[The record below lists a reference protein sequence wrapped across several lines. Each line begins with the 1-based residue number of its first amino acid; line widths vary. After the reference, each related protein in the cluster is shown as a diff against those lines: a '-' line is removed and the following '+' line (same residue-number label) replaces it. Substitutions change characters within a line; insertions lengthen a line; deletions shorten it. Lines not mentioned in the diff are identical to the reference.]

1 VGLSVL
7 ATLAILLGAAWYM
20 TNDTRVR
27 DKAKEALE
35 ALTGAEVDIDHAQF
49 DLFEG
54 VRLRGVRM
62 RISGDDSPRH
72 FFTARELIL
81 RHAPWQLLLRGVL
94 QPTEIVCIEPEVNLE
109 HNIETNRLNIQG
121 LVQPAPTGDA
131 PPSDEPPLPLPK
143 IVIKDGLLRTAI
155 RSATQRQ
162 VNVNDHVQ
170 CTLQPNGRTYDVR
183 LEMTPLD
190 TTGHGSDTEWA
201 RLRLNMDSGTIS
213 GLSGTASHR
222 LFGLLPPEY
231 QMWVRRYGLR
241 GNFEVVEDS
250 DTQPDQGKYKIRLAD
265 LSLRLPKEQGG
276 MGVENVRG
284 YLLFTPEGVEM
295 RKMTGT
301 LPEVGDAKLT
311 LSGHYNGYS
320 QTSPFEIRCSLRR
333 VLCPRSMEG
342 PLRESIRMVRQ
353 DYQPVGHVDIDLH
366 YKRFADGRTRA
377 IGTIGPHINANG
389 KSDLQITYRDFPM
402 PVRVLSGKAV
412 FNERYVHTM
421 DFKTKHE
428 ATGGLCSIKGT
439 FSDPEYDSYNL
450 TFRGTNVHLG
460 ESLKNAMPKEHLS
473 LWDSVQPDGRADGVM
488 RMACKGKGLEKTMTV
503 TILPKGKASATYLD
517 FPYPLGKLTG
527 RIEFA
532 GQRMRFIGLT
542 GKQGDATVTIDGTI
556 DNLATT
562 PVVHMNVVAK
572 QIPLDST
579 LRKSLDP
586 EWAKTYDSL
595 KPSGTLREVRV
606 ALNTQKDTTLD
617 ASITAT
623 LDGASL
629 TYAPLPY
636 RLDQVRGQIGI
647 SATEVTLGHREKGKV
662 VPLTGMH
669 GKAKI
674 YLAGRIDVSED
685 EPKFY
690 LDASGTNVAI
700 DASLQKALPKEMRG
714 VFDQL
719 APAGTADV
727 KVTLAPGKEDGAAD
741 YRVVVNAR
749 DMSLQYEAFPY
760 RLTGVTGQAI
770 ATPGTIKL
778 IDVTSTK
785 GKMTTAMSGVI
796 TQSEAGQSVRLAVSA
811 KNVPLDKAFLSALPE
826 GLLPLTKQVT
836 PGGRVNIELPD
847 LRFYLP
853 AESKS
858 TDTPEADWTWSAAGG
873 LGFRDLTVDFG
884 FGRQT
889 LTGTLRGRMQQEK
902 GKTALQA
909 EALLQQLKF
918 GDHVISNVRGRLA
931 KQASGNVLQVTQLV
945 GKAYGGKLAGEASIR
960 LKDPLT
966 MELSLSAQNVDL
978 GTFYNRGAKGASGQS
993 DVEGKLSGQL
1003 QLTVSSDKKIARQAA
1018 GEIVFSKG
1026 KLYKLPVVL
1035 GFFTIIY
1042 LTVPGETAFEE
1053 GFVRYHLKGDKL
1065 VFREIYLT
1073 GKTISILGAGMLD
1086 TKTSK
1091 LKLTFLT
1098 APPGKLAPMS
1108 ELADDILRAIS
1119 NTLVE
1124 IRVTGTVKHPK
1135 MKTVPL
1141 SPLDTILRRLAQP
1154 GKER

>member
-1 VGLSVL
+1 ML
-7 ATLAILLGAAWYM
+7 ATLAILVGAAWYM

-27 DKAKEALE
+27 SKAKEALE

-62 RISGDDSPRH
+62 RIPGDDSPRH

-81 RHAPWQLLLRGVL
+81 RHAPWKLLLQGIL
-94 QPTEIVCIEPEVNLE
+94 QPTEIICIEPEVYLE
-109 HNIETNRLNIQG
+109 HNVETNRLNIQG
-121 LVQPAPTGDA
+121 LMQPAASGEATV
-131 PPSDEPPLPLPK
+131 SDEPPLPLPK
-143 IVIKDGLLRTAI
+143 IVMKDGLLRTAI
-155 RSATQRQ
+155 RTATQRQ
-162 VNVNDHVQ
+162 VNENDHVQ
-170 CTLQPNGRTYDVR
+170 CTLYPNGRSYDVR

-190 TTGHGSDTEWA
+190 ATGHGSDTEWA
-201 RLRLNMDSGTIS
+201 RLQLNMDTGTIS

-231 QMWVRRYGLR
+231 QMWVHRYGLR

-250 DTQPDQGKYKIRLAD
+250 DTQPEQGKYKIRLED
-265 LSLRLPKEQGG
+265 LSLRLPHEQGRIS
-276 MGVENVRG
+276 VENVRG
-284 YLLFTPEGVEM
+284 FLLFTPEGVEM
-295 RKMTGT
+295 REMTGT
-301 LPEVGDAKLT
+301 LPEIGDAKLT

-320 QTSPFEIRCSLRR
+320 QTSPFEVRCSLRR
-333 VLCPRSMEG
+333 VRFPRSMEG
-342 PLRESIRMVRQ
+342 PLSDAIRMIREE
-353 DYQPVGHVDIDLH
+353 YQPVGHVDIDLH
-366 YKRFADGRTRA
+366 YERFADGRTRA
-377 IGTIGPHINANG
+377 TGTIGPHFNAKG
-389 KSDLQITYRDFPM
+389 KSDLWITYRDFPIS
-402 PVRVLSGKAV
+402 VHVLSGKGV
-412 FNERYVHTM
+412 FNERYVHTL

-428 ATGGLCSIKGT
+428 ETGGLFSVKGT
-439 FSDPEYDSYNL
+439 FSDPEYDSYDL
-450 TFRGTNVHLG
+450 TFHGTNVHLG
-460 ESLKNAMPKEHLS
+460 ESLKNAMPKEHTS
-473 LWDSVQPDGRADGVM
+473 LWDSVQPAGRADGVM
-488 RMACKGKGLEKTMTV
+488 RMSSKGKGYKKTMTV
-503 TILPKGKASATYLD
+503 TLLPRGKASATYLD
-517 FPYPLGKLTG
+517 FPYPLGTLTG
-527 RIEFA
+527 RVEFA
-532 GQRMRFIGLT
+532 GKRMRFIGLT
-542 GKQGDATVTIDGTI
+542 GKQGDATITIDGTI

-562 PVVHMNVVAK
+562 PVVHMKLVGK

-579 LRKSLDP
+579 LRKALDP

-595 KPSGTLREVRV
+595 NPNGTIHDVRI
-606 ALNTQKDTTLD
+606 ALNTRKDNTLD
-617 ASITAT
+617 AAIVAT

-647 SATEVTLGHREKGKV
+647 SATEVTLGHREKGKL
-662 VPLTGMH
+662 VPLTGIH

-674 YLAGRIDVSED
+674 YLAGRIEVAED

-690 LDASGTNVAI
+690 LDASGSNIAI
-700 DASLQKALPKEMRG
+700 DASLKNALPKEMQV
-714 VFDQL
+714 VFNQL

-727 KVTLAPGKEDGAAD
+727 KVTLAPGKNGGASD

-749 DMSLQYEAFPY
+749 DMSLKYKSFPY
-760 RLTGVTGQAI
+760 RLTGVMGQAI

-796 TQSEAGQSVRLAVSA
+796 TQSAKGQSVRLAVSA

-836 PGGRVNIELPD
+836 PGGRINIELPD
-847 LRFYLP
+847 LRFHLP
-853 AESKS
+853 AKTEA

-902 GKTALQA
+902 GKTALKA
-909 EALLQQLKF
+909 EAVLQQLKF
-918 GDHVISNVRGRLA
+918 GDHVITKVRGQLT

-945 GKAYGGKLAGEASIR
+945 GKAYGGKVAGEASIR

-978 GTFYNRGAKGASGQS
+978 GTFYRRGAKRVAGQS

-1003 QLTVSSDKKIARQAA
+1003 QLTVSSDAKIARQAA
-1018 GEIVFSKG
+1018 GEIIISKG

-1042 LTVPGETAFEE
+1042 LQVPGETAFEE

-1073 GKTISILGAGMLD
+1073 GKTISILGAGSLN

-1098 APPGKLAPMS
+1098 APPGKLSPMS